1 MSSIFDRFSTVWND
15 GQRGFGKESY
25 NAAKR
30 FGISNRE
37 LSNALTGFRIG
48 KIAQDNISSGMNTG
62 DVFSKYATIW
72 DDNQLGFGR
81 EGYDAARAAGLSN
94 KDIQS
99 GIGGNRIGKRA
110 LENINSGIKRTQEN
124 EALRTSLTQKFDNQ
138 MSALQAQMAQQ
149 QQEYQSNLDQM
160 KSTLNATMNP
170 NTRESVLGVRG
181 AGNDSSNTA
190 KLNRQGMK
198 GSFARTGLRIK
209 SLNI

>member
-1 MSSIFDRFSTVWND
+1 
-15 GQRGFGKESY
+15 
-25 NAAKR
+25 
-30 FGISNRE
+30 
-37 LSNALTGFRIG
+37 
-48 KIAQDNISSGMNTG
+48 
-62 DVFSKYATIW
+62 
-72 DDNQLGFGR
+72 
-81 EGYDAARAAGLSN
+81 
-94 KDIQS
+94 
-99 GIGGNRIGKRA
+99 
-110 LENINSGIKRTQEN
+110 
-124 EALRTSLTQKFDNQ
+124 